1 MFQSLKIYLSV
12 LAITFAYPAF
22 SFQNPL
28 NLYDFSASKSSG
40 SWIIV
45 NDVVM
50 GGVSRSQLSLSSTGT
65 LLFEGNI
72 SLDYGG
78 GFASVRSVFNTLD
91 EENLNGILIMV
102 KGDGKTYQLLVRQQ
116 KQFDGV
122 AFFQRFETTKWE

>member
-1 MFQSLKIYLSV
+1 M
-12 LAITFAYPAF
+12 
-22 SFQNPL
+22 
-28 NLYDFSASKSSG
+28 
-40 SWIIV
+40 IV

>member
-1 MFQSLKIYLSV
+1 M
-12 LAITFAYPAF
+12 
-22 SFQNPL
+22 
-28 NLYDFSASKSSG
+28 
-40 SWIIV
+40 IV

-122 AFFQRFETTKWE
+122 AFFQRFETTKGE

>member
-22 SFQNPL
+22 SFQNSL

-65 LLFEGNI
+65 LLFKGNI
-72 SLDYGG
+72 HSITVV
-78 GFASVRSVFNTLD
+78 ASPP
-91 EENLNGILIMV
+91 
-102 KGDGKTYQLLVRQQ
+102 
-116 KQFDGV
+116 
-122 AFFQRFETTKWE
+122 

>member
-1 MFQSLKIYLSV
+1 M
-12 LAITFAYPAF
+12 
-22 SFQNPL
+22 
-28 NLYDFSASKSSG
+28 
-40 SWIIV
+40 IV

-91 EENLNGILIMV
+91 
-102 KGDGKTYQLLVRQQ
+102 
-116 KQFDGV
+116 
-122 AFFQRFETTKWE
+122 